1 MPGARCAAILAA
13 VAAVVVCAGARGQ
26 IVTPGSQVMMKPFG
40 QEPKSLAPQKR
51 SPSLAV
57 DNASMDRLQQ
67 WLEALS
73 THTPGAQDDAL
84 ERVQSWSPDELRM
97 LWING
102 TALLSLM
109 HEPAWKKIFVTI
121 AEIHEGKL
129 KPLALTITPE
139 GKPSTTIRYSLM
151 QTQRLKVM
159 ACVAGGDTFCPEIL
173 ATGALPADL
182 DHLSD
187 LVRASKRV
195 GDDNF
200 VLRRGAML
208 HADVAIAAREAVGPV
223 APALSIRS
231 SALPGPDQIEFTM
244 FDGSPLGS
252 REVGIQWIIARML
265 LDEVVPP
272 GSKKPAPG
280 RDDGVRDW
288 YRATAA
294 WMQNVESHDTQHLDR
309 ARDLFPNDP
318 DILFL
323 SGSQREM
330 FAAPRIQGAVQS
342 AALPPN
348 LTLDV
353 ASDQKETRRAEEYH
367 RRAIAARPDFA
378 EAHLHLGHVLL
389 ARGAYAD
396 AAVHLR
402 QARGAL
408 IDPLLQ
414 YYAEIMLG
422 SAETHLSRYDA
433 ARASYGSAAAMQP
446 TAQAPLFGLAE
457 MERRRGDRK
466 GTLAALERVF
476 ALPPAEPER
485 DDPWWRYYTSQA
497 RNADELVDALR
508 RSFASPETDRAR
520 RDD

>member
-1 MPGARCAAILAA
+1 MPGARRAAILAA
-13 VAAVVVCAGARGQ
+13 IAAAVVCAEAAGQ
-26 IVTPGSQVMMKPFG
+26 IVTPEGQVMMKPFG
-40 QEPKSLAPQKR
+40 QEPKRTAPPPKQPR
-51 SPSLAV
+51 IINM
-57 DNASMDRLQQ
+57 DNASLDRLQQ

-73 THTPGAQDDAL
+73 THSPGAHDDAL
-84 ERVQSWSPDELRM
+84 ERAQSWSNDELRM
-97 LWING
+97 LWINA

-121 AEIHEGKL
+121 AGMHEGNL
-129 KPLALTITPE
+129 KPLELTITPE
-139 GKPSTTIRYSLM
+139 GKLPTTIRYTLT

-159 ACVAGGDTFCPEIL
+159 ACAAGGDTFCPEIL
-173 ATGALPADL
+173 VTGALPAGL

-187 LVRASKRV
+187 LVRASKRA
-195 GDDNF
+195 DNSNF

-223 APALSIRS
+223 QHADGDVHP
-231 SALPGPDQIEFTM
+231 SALPGPDQVEFSM
-244 FDGSPLGS
+244 FDGSPIGS

-265 LDEVVPP
+265 LDEVVPI

-280 RDDGVRDW
+280 RDAGVREW
-288 YRATAA
+288 YRASAA

-330 FAAPRIQGAVQS
+330 FAAPRIQGAVRS
-342 AALPPN
+342 AALPSN

-353 ASDQKETRRAEEYH
+353 ASDQKETRRAEEYY

-389 ARGAYAD
+389 ARGAAGE

-402 QARGAL
+402 QARAAL
-408 IDPLLQ
+408 TDPLLQ
-414 YYAEIMLG
+414 YYAEILLG
-422 SAETHLSRYDA
+422 SAQTQLSRYDE
-433 ARASYGSAAAMQP
+433 ARASYESAAAMQP
-446 TAQAPLFGLAE
+446 TAQSPLLGLAE
-457 MERRRGDRK
+457 MERRHGDRK
-466 GTLAALERVF
+466 ATLTALERVF
-476 ALPPAEPER
+476 ALPPAGPER
-485 DDPWWRYYTSQA
+485 DDPWWRYYTSQV
-497 RNADELVDALR
+497 RDADGLIEALR
-508 RSFASPETDRAR
+508 NSFKEAAQQ
-520 RDD
+520 